1 MKLRSEDIVK
11 GIKGRDRGKQGKIQR
26 VFVDKKMVLVENV
39 NLVSRH
45 MKAQPGVRQA
55 GIIQKEMPIN
65 VSNVVL
71 ICPNCSQ
78 PSRIQYKKLA
88 DETKARVCKNCKE
101 VIE

>member
-11 GIKGRDRGKQGKIQR
+11 VIKGRDRGKQGKIQR

-55 GIIQKEMPIN
+55 GIIHNEI
-65 VSNVVL
+65 
-71 ICPNCSQ
+71 
-78 PSRIQYKKLA
+78 
-88 DETKARVCKNCKE
+88 
-101 VIE
+101 